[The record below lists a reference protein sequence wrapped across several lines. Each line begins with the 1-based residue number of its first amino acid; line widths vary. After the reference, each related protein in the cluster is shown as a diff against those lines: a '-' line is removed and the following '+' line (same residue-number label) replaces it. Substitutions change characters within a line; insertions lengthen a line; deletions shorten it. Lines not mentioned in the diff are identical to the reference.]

1 MISTFH
7 LLSEQE
13 KKLFIAKII
22 HEMNYN
28 QASFKL
34 MQLLVSYWDENP
46 INHVEF
52 FPNQFIT
59 KAKHLKNGTANN

>member
-7 LLSEQE
+7 LLPEQE

-28 QASFKL
+28 QASYKL

-46 INHVEF
+46 INHVQF

-59 KAKHLKNGTANN
+59 KSKQLKNGTTNN